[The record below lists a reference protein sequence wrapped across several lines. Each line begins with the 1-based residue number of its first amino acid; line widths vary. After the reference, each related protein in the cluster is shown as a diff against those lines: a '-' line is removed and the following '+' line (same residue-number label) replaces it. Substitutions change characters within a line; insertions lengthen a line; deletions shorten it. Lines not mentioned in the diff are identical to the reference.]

1 MYPSKGIEPMPEFSE
16 FVRER
21 KFLKNVTPRTLSW
34 YEQSWKSWLKH
45 GGDPKSYVVNLREAG
60 VSAISVNSYARAL
73 NAYFRW
79 AGLEHRIPKLR
90 EEQKV
95 LPVLSANDIARIIS
109 FRPTKRTVAVHVMC
123 LLLLDTG
130 VRINEALSIR
140 IKDVDFDNLL
150 ITVKGK
156 GNKSRV
162 IPMSFELRKAIWK
175 FNHDTTNGETFLFQT
190 RTGRKLSH
198 RNTYRSIKV
207 FLERIGVTPP
217 VRMIHSFRHTFA
229 ITFLRN
235 GGSVFHLQRI
245 LGHSTLE
252 MTRRYVNLTT
262 DDLQESHQRCS
273 PLNHLRGEG

>member
-1 MYPSKGIEPMPEFSE
+1 MPEFSE

-34 YEQSWKSWLKH
+34 YAQSWKSWQKH
-45 GGDPKSYVVNLREAG
+45 GGDPKSYVINLRESG
-60 VSAISVNSYARAL
+60 VSATGVNSYARAL

-79 AGLEHRIPKLR
+79 AGLPTIPKLK

-95 LPVLSANDIARIIS
+95 LPVFSANDIRSIVTARTP
-109 FRPTKRTVAVHVMC
+109 RKRTFTLC

-130 VRINEALSIR
+130 VRINEALSLR
-140 IKDVDFDNLL
+140 VNDVDFDNLL

-175 FNHDTTNGETFLFQT
+175 FNHDGTNREALLFQT

-198 RNTYRSIKV
+198 RNIYRSIRT
-207 FLERIGVTPP
+207 FLERINVTPP
-217 VRMIHSFRHTFA
+217 ERMIHSFRHTFA
-229 ITFLRN
+229 INYLRN
-235 GGSVFHLQRI
+235 GGSVFHLQRM

-252 MTRRYVNLTT
+252 MTKRYVNLTT
-262 DDLQESHQRCS
+262 DDLQETHRKCS
-273 PLNHLRGEG
+273 ILTNLQGAGYCR